1 MEILMVV
8 LGGLALW
15 AVAASVVAVRRDGYG
30 RVGMRPQQ
38 DGRIPTRPSC

>member
-1 MEILMVV
+1 VV

-30 RVGMRPQQ
+30 R
-38 DGRIPTRPSC
+38 IPTRPSC